1 MDIAEYFDVKIGTEV
16 TAPQFDEKRDCYSDL
31 KKYMDTYELHYGKL
45 CALYGLRRT
54 GKTVMMKQCIS
65 EMPVEEKEKSAYIL
79 CLQGTTMLALRKVLE
94 DLRKE
99 GIENFFIDEIT
110 LVEDFQRF
118 SNVLSDSYAER
129 GRVVIAGT
137 DSLGI
142 RMAASDT
149 LYDRAFMIHTTH
161 IPYAEYSRLLK
172 EKSLDEYMEYGG
184 TLVNTSYKDNQ
195 KREEYLNMAIADN
208 ILHALEAGEDSK
220 RCWHSLASIYN
231 TQEIKS
237 TINKLINRFSYNL
250 TMRAIRKNYESAPMH
265 ATVNSILEINYLEML
280 DIVGVDESVKNSLG
294 ILNQDEVE
302 TEFQEEHL
310 KELNSYLKDLD
321 LFLYV
326 PQYRSLNKGSRMPD
340 MEIFLQPGMIYAHS
354 SELVQKLADDKV
366 WMEACGIKERKAF
379 IDRADGF
386 VKGEILENIILS
398 ETFLALQ
405 GERGSKE
412 YYVSQL
418 TIRQGEEGYQG
429 RTAEADLIVVDL
441 DNKES
446 YLFEV
451 KHSQEMVEEQTRHLI
466 NGDFIT
472 YVGEHF
478 APVKR
483 RAVIYSGPSLRG
495 YDVDYINAEEYLKEI
510 DAMRVGKTA
519 DLEERLKNVLR
530 KADVEK

>member
-1 MDIAEYFDVKIGTEV
+1 MDIAEYFDVKKGAEV
-16 TAPQFDEKRDCYSDL
+16 TAPQFAEKRDCYSDL
-31 KKYMDTYELHYGKL
+31 KKYMDTYDLHYGKL

-118 SNVLSDSYAER
+118 ANVLSDSYAER

-172 EKSLDEYMEYGG
+172 GKSLDEYMEYGG

-195 KREEYLNMAIADN
+195 KREEYLNVAIADN
-208 ILHALEAGEDSK
+208 ILHA
-220 RCWHSLASIYN
+220 
-231 TQEIKS
+231 
-237 TINKLINRFSYNL
+237 
-250 TMRAIRKNYESAPMH
+250 
-265 ATVNSILEINYLEML
+265 TVNSILETNYLEML
-280 DIVGVDESVKNSLG
+280 DIAGIDEGVKNSLG

-310 KELNSYLKDLD
+310 KELKSYLKDLD

-354 SELVQKLADDKV
+354 SELVQKLADDKA
-366 WMEACGIKERKAF
+366 WMEACGINEWKVF

-405 GERGSKE
+405 GERGSRE

-418 TIRQGEEGYQG
+418 TIRQGEEGYRG

-451 KHSQEMVEEQTRHLI
+451 KHSQEMVEEQTRHLM
-466 NGDFIT
+466 NEDFIS

-495 YDVDYINAEEYLKEI
+495 YDVDHINAEEYLKEI
-510 DAMRVGKTA
+510 DAMRVEKTL
-519 DLEERLKNVLR
+519 DLEERLENVLR
-530 KADVEK
+530 KADVEKGVR